1 MSISKKVAAETAKQ
15 VKQTSAKASKE
26 SAADKLQAAVLL
38 EGKQERAKSE
48 LSKAFERAENRAA
61 ELFNSD
67 CLAKVQE
74 MIASRIE
81 LALIQERNLFKQR
94 NINGGFSA
102 EIRVLDSILSKG
114 KEESNGFKVR
124 FSDTENGLT
133 ATPATDLHTMFAA
146 AKQSMLKVKIAEREE
161 KAAAAAKEEE
171 RKLEVMKEV
180 GITPEQLA
188 ALKAAGVI
196 K

>member
-1 MSISKKVAAETAKQ
+1 MSISKKVAAEATKQAKQ
-15 VKQTSAKASKE
+15 TNAKASKE
-26 SAADKLQAAVLL
+26 SANDKLQAAVLL

-48 LSKAFERAENRAA
+48 LSKAFERAEIKAA
-61 ELFNSD
+61 EMFNTD

-74 MIASRIE
+74 MISSRIE
-81 LALIQERNLFKQR
+81 MALIQERNMFKQR
-94 NINGGFSA
+94 NVNGGFSA
-102 EIRVLDSILSKG
+102 EIRVLEQIITKG
-114 KEESNGFKVR
+114 KQETDGFKVR

-133 ATPATDLHTMFAA
+133 STPATDLHTMFAA